1 MNSKEYQADA
11 TVTDLMDYGPVLER
25 LQNIHTVRL
34 LHAAM
39 GLCTEAG
46 EFMDM
51 LKKHILYGKPLDE
64 VNLNEELG
72 DKLWYTALAL
82 DELKTTFDQC
92 METNIKKLRQRYP
105 NKFTEADAL
114 NRDLNKERQI
124 LESTK
129 VTRVWN
135 AAFGYWKYSCG
146 CVQMQDGYDLCDRHK
161 PSGYPS
167 LIRDLVEEP
176 RTAKGSLD

>member
-1 MNSKEYQADA
+1 MNSEQYQKD
-11 TVTDLMDYGPVLER
+11 TLVTDLMDYGPVLER

-64 VNLNEELG
+64 VNLKEELG

-82 DELKTTFDQC
+82 DELKSTFDAV
-92 METNIKKLRQRYP
+92 METNIEKLRARYP
-105 NKFTEADAL
+105 NKFTESDAL
-114 NRDLNKERQI
+114 NRNLDKERKI
-124 LESTK
+124 L
-129 VTRVWN
+129 
-135 AAFGYWKYSCG
+135 
-146 CVQMQDGYDLCDRHK
+146 
-161 PSGYPS
+161 
-167 LIRDLVEEP
+167 EEP
-176 RTAKGSLD
+176 RTAAGSLD